1 MSFPRQLI
9 LFVALGLGLVG
20 CIACGAAAIVLWSV
34 SARLRHTT
42 ESVFERVDN
51 SLVII
56 QERTKRTQ
64 DRVQASAITT
74 ENIAASL
81 KEWSKRE
88 AAQQLAE
95 RLNLAENSDKLR
107 LAMQQ
112 ADDWME
118 LSATC
123 AESVQQ
129 LLSIVS
135 ALGAQIDT
143 GIIDSVIDEI
153 ASLRIQLAD
162 ATEFVE
168 NIQEQT
174 AALSNEEPREERIGR
189 AVKLT
194 LRVIATLSSVDSRL
208 EKFATRLLET
218 QKNLQALKTKTIR
231 WIWFVTIA
239 VAILV
244 AWMAAGQVALS
255 CLAWKRLRPAQP
267 TNGDGRQSVS
277 SAAS

>member
-34 SARLRHTT
+34 SAQLRHTT

-135 ALGAQIDT
+135 ALGRKSILGSST
-143 GIIDSVIDEI
+143 
-153 ASLRIQLAD
+153 
-162 ATEFVE
+162 
-168 NIQEQT
+168 
-174 AALSNEEPREERIGR
+174 ALSMRSPPCEFNWPMPRS
-189 AVKLT
+189 
-194 LRVIATLSSVDSRL
+194 LSRTSR
-208 EKFATRLLET
+208 
-218 QKNLQALKTKTIR
+218 N
-231 WIWFVTIA
+231 
-239 VAILV
+239 
-244 AWMAAGQVALS
+244 
-255 CLAWKRLRPAQP
+255 RPLP
-267 TNGDGRQSVS
+267 
-277 SAAS
+277 

>member
-20 CIACGAAAIVLWSV
+20 CIACGAAAIVLWSA

-51 SLVII
+51 SLIAI
-56 QERTKRTQ
+56 QDRTKRTQ
-64 DRVQASAITT
+64 DRVQASAISTD
-74 ENIAASL
+74 EIATSL

-88 AAQQLAE
+88 AAQQIAE
-95 RLNLAENSDKLR
+95 QLNLAEKSDKLR

-112 ADDWME
+112 ADGWLE
-118 LSATC
+118 LSASS

-129 LLSIVS
+129 ALSIVS

-143 GIIDSVIDEI
+143 GIIDRVIDEI
-153 ASLRIQLAD
+153 ASLQVQLAE

-168 NIQEQT
+168 KIQEQT
-174 AALSNEEPREERIGR
+174 TATLGEETPEERIPR
-189 AVKLT
+189 AVQLT
-194 LRVIATLSSVDSRL
+194 VRVIATLSSVDSRL

-218 QKNLQALKTKTIR
+218 QKNLQALKIKTIR
-231 WIWFVTIA
+231 WVWVVTTTT
-239 VAILV
+239 AILI

-255 CLAWKRLRPAQP
+255 WFAWKGLHSARKNTSGEDRLHE
-267 TNGDGRQSVS
+267 SI
-277 SAAS
+277 

>member
-9 LFVALGLGLVG
+9 LFVGLGLGFVG

-51 SLVII
+51 SLIVI
-56 QERTKRTQ
+56 QDRTKRTQ

-74 ENIAASL
+74 EDIAASL

-88 AAQQLAE
+88 AAQQLVE
-95 RLNLAENSDKLR
+95 QLNLAENSNKLR

-112 ADDWME
+112 ADDWLE
-118 LSATC
+118 LSASS

-129 LLSIVS
+129 ALSIVS

-143 GIIDSVIDEI
+143 GIIDRVIDEI
-153 ASLRIQLAD
+153 ASLQVQLAE

-168 NIQEQT
+168 YIQQQT
-174 AALSNEEPREERIGR
+174 AATLGGETFEERIPR
-189 AVKLT
+189 AVQLT
-194 LRVIATLSSVDSRL
+194 VRVIATLSSVDSRL
-208 EKFATRLLET
+208 EKFAARLLES
-218 QKNLQALKTKTIR
+218 QKNLQALKIKTIR
-231 WIWFVTIA
+231 WIWVVTIIIA
-239 VAILV
+239 MLIT
-244 AWMAAGQVALS
+244 WMASGQVALS
-255 CLAWKRLRPAQP
+255 WFAWKSLH
-267 TNGDGRQSVS
+267 
-277 SAAS
+277 SARHATGEVRSHESI

>member
-20 CIACGAAAIVLWSV
+20 CIACGAAAIVLWSA

-42 ESVFERVDN
+42 GSVFERVDN
-51 SLVII
+51 SLVVI
-56 QERTKRTQ
+56 QERAKRTQ

-74 ENIAASL
+74 EEIATSL

-88 AAQQLAE
+88 AAQQFAE
-95 RLNLAENSDKLR
+95 QLNLAEKSDKLR

-112 ADDWME
+112 ADGWLE
-118 LSATC
+118 LSASS

-129 LLSIVS
+129 ALSIVS

-143 GIIDSVIDEI
+143 GIIDRVIDEI
-153 ASLRIQLAD
+153 SSLQVQLAQ

-168 NIQEQT
+168 KIQEQT
-174 AALSNEEPREERIGR
+174 AATLGDETLEERIPR
-189 AVKLT
+189 AVQLT
-194 LRVIATLSSVDSRL
+194 VRVIATLSSVESRL

-218 QKNLQALKTKTIR
+218 QKNLQALKIKTIR
-231 WIWFVTIA
+231 WIWVVTIA

-255 CLAWKRLRPAQP
+255 YLAWRSWCSTRSPARKMQ
-267 TNGDGRQSVS
+267 
-277 SAAS
+277 